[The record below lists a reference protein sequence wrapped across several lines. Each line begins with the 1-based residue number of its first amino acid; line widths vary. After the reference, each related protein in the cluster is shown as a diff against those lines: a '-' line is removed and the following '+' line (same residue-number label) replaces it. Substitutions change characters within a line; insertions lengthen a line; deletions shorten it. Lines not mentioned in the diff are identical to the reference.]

1 MELEYDLN
9 MSNLAILAPRYQ
21 WAESSLTVE
30 PLPFFQASKGW
41 DNLGLSSDTLE
52 KVRALG
58 FASPTPVQAACIPL
72 LLKRKDVSAEAATGS
87 GKTLAFTLPIC
98 EILTKDSEKLK
109 PLAALIVSPTR
120 ELAQQTHQVI
130 KSLKYPQ
137 LRAQLITGGHSIQK
151 DVEKFEKMGG
161 AHIVVGTPGR
171 LADVLSARNAN
182 NNLCRYSRNLEVL
195 ILDEA
200 DRLLELGFDL
210 TLGNIL
216 AVLPKQRRTG
226 LFSATQTKQ
235 LDDLK
240 RAGLRNPVTVSVK
253 EKHNLKT
260 PIQLQN
266 YICQVEPEQKLNTLL
281 AFLKQYADLK
291 VMVFLSTCATV
302 QYFQTVVSKLLPQ
315 LTLFCLHGK
324 MRNKRQKVFAKFSDT
339 EKGVLLC
346 TDVMAR
352 GVDIPRVDW
361 VIQYDPPLSGSVF
374 VHRCGRTARMGNEGS
389 ALVFLMP
396 NELSYAKFLTL
407 NQSIKLDP
415 IEVPKNV
422 EDHTDTIRRLEADS
436 ESIYIEAMRSF
447 VSYIQSYRKHECSL
461 LFRIEELEFGRLA
474 MGYALL
480 KMPYM
485 PELKNKKLSGF
496 RPPTGIHSEHLEAK
510 RNAKELEGGKKRRK
524 KKRKEPE
531 GIPQNMN
538 PSAKRRLK
546 AKMRVERELDE
557 LYEDERLIK
566 REKLHKITKEEFEE
580 KFLPNG
586 SV

>member
-1 MELEYDLN
+1 MREYSMDHDVP
-9 MSNLAILAPRYQ
+9 MA
-21 WAESSLTVE
+21 SSSW
-30 PLPFFQASKGW
+30 Q
-41 DNLGLSSDTLE
+41 NLGLSEGTLD
-52 KVRALG
+52 KVQALG
-58 FASPTPVQAACIPL
+58 FESPTPVQSACIPL
-72 LLKRKDVSAEAATGS
+72 LMKRKDVSAEAATGS

-98 EILTKDSEKLK
+98 EILTSDAEKLK

-130 KSLKYPQ
+130 KSLKFPQ
-137 LRAQLITGGHSIQK
+137 IRCQLVTGGHSIQK

-182 NNLCRYSRNLEVL
+182 NNLCRYSRNLEIL

-216 AVLPKQRRTG
+216 AVLPKQRRTA

-266 YICQVEPEQKLNTLL
+266 YVCQVEPEQKLNTLI
-281 AFLKQYADLK
+281 AFLKQYSDLK
-291 VMVFLSTCATV
+291 VMVFLSTCAAV
-302 QYFQTVVSKLLPQ
+302 QYFHTVIKTLMPKL
-315 LTLFCLHGK
+315 TVFCLHGR
-324 MRNKRQKVFAKFSDT
+324 MRNKRQKVFAKFSDVS
-339 EKGVLLC
+339 KGLLLC

-396 NELSYAKFLTL
+396 NEVSYAKFLTL
-407 NQSIKLDP
+407 NQTIKLENVEP
-415 IEVPKNV
+415 PENV
-422 EDHTDTIRRLEADS
+422 EDFTDTIRRLEADS
-436 ESIYIEAMRSF
+436 ETIYIEAMRAF

-496 RPPTGIHSEHLEAK
+496 RPPNNIRSEHLEAK
-510 RNAKELEGGKKRRK
+510 RNAKDLEGGGKKRRK
-524 KKRKEPE
+524 KKRKNPE
-531 GIPQNMN
+531 GLPQDMN

-546 AKMRVERELDE
+546 AKIRVEKEMDE

-566 REKLHKITKEEFEE
+566 REKLHKISKEEFEE
-580 KFLPNG
+580 RFLPNG
-586 SV
+586 TV